1 MIRICHMKEFINK
14 EQQQSIVKAIE
25 EAELNTSGEIRV
37 HIESKCKSDAVSRA
51 IYVFNYL
58 KMYDTVQRNGVLV
71 YVAWESRKLAII
83 GDVGINRR
91 VPSDFWNDIKENMVN
106 SFAAGR
112 FVEGICDAVR
122 AAGVSLKEYFPYQK
136 DDVNEQPNEISFGE

>member
-1 MIRICHMKEFINK
+1 MKEFINK

-58 KMYDTVQRNGVLV
+58 KMYDTAQRNGVLV

-91 VPSDFWNDIKENMVN
+91 VPSDFWNDI
-106 SFAAGR
+106 
-112 FVEGICDAVR
+112 
-122 AAGVSLKEYFPYQK
+122 
-136 DDVNEQPNEISFGE
+136 